1 MSGRSALATP
11 PRPRA
16 EKTSVGKLPTTPR
29 RLATDADQSR
39 SCAADALP
47 PPAQGH
53 SGVRRT
59 RRQAI
64 GLLADRGHRWSN
76 LVSPRCRPP
85 HGVDRK
91 CLTYESRSITSSA
104 LSHSPRPSGVRA
116 EIRLPST
123 RRVVDPVGASVLHI
137 SSRSKAGSPTVF
149 VHTSTSDPAFHVSV
163 LVERVLGRVGTT
175 IAVLLQRQRGTQA
188 WWSLLK
194 LDSASTVAVLR
205 CSTGDSS
212 LPKRC
217 PTARQRPRH
226 AGLCAAA
233 NLDPV
238 IQDLS
243 VGFAARGFGILPV
256 TLR

>member
-1 MSGRSALATP
+1 VGDPLWQHHRGQGLRKPLSA
-11 PRPRA
+11 
-16 EKTSVGKLPTTPR
+16 SSQQHPR

-64 GLLADRGHRWSN
+64 GLLADRGHRWAN

-91 CLTYESRSITSSA
+91 RLTYESRSTTSSA
-104 LSHSPRPSGVRA
+104 LSHGPRPSGVRA

-137 SSRSKAGSPTVF
+137 SSRSKAGRPTVI

-163 LVERVLGRVGTT
+163 LVERVLSRVGTT
-175 IAVLLQRQRGTQA
+175 IAVLLQRQRGTGGRSRGRTCDL
-188 WWSLLK
+188 SLV
-194 LDSASTVAVLR
+194 SSYASSAVL
-205 CSTGDSS
+205 TGGF
-212 LPKRC
+212 
-217 PTARQRPRH
+217 PRN
-226 AGLCAAA
+226 G
-233 NLDPV
+233 
-238 IQDLS
+238 
-243 VGFAARGFGILPV
+243 
-256 TLR
+256 